1 MAKAWYNQSQS
12 LIKVQ
17 ETGPR
22 LESSVRDI
30 LGWNGGRIIYDL
42 DRNYSVQ
49 IDTVYPSPKVPETFV
64 SITHTNP
71 NQRGHSNE
79 NKFHLK
85 VGELVLLKN
94 AYPLIRAVLAVGGT
108 KESWLPYVLEAFT
121 IFYDEVIFL
130 WDAEGWKRLREI
142 KEKPLS
148 VKLTNRSLWQCFRE
162 SYSTLQLSP
171 SDTVPPCSL
180 VRYQIADILKAQQPI
195 VYHPSLIENEIARL
209 CMQRSRDSS
218 GTEWNNYLKAQWSRI
233 EMSRSYFNPLEAI
246 VEIILDEFGFSFQGG
261 IAQDVEVD
269 SLLHDL
275 GMKGTRVSVDFV
287 LYSEKLEQK
296 VYIQCKAS
304 GGGRKQHGKNIQNRT
319 KEQITRRLLY
329 SCRSTSSGDI
339 IWKDKD
345 FHWICILDGDWG
357 VSQRQP
363 LKYIHMLELAGYD
376 KFFCAGD
383 LLNDDGTV
391 KHTNNPLH
399 HYLENVLQCRKS
411 GQQQLIF

>member
-30 LGWNGGRIIYDL
+30 LGWSGGRIIYDL
-42 DRNYSVQ
+42 DRNYDVQ
-49 IDTVYPSPKVPETFV
+49 TDAVYPSPKAPKTFV
-64 SITHTNP
+64 SITQTNP
-71 NQRGHSNE
+71 DTPGHSNE
-79 NKFHLK
+79 NKLHLK

-94 AYPLIRAVLAVGGT
+94 AYPQIRAVLAVGGT
-108 KESWLPYVLEAFT
+108 AESWLSYVLKAFN
-121 IFYDEVIFL
+121 IFYDEVLFL
-130 WDAEGWKRLREI
+130 WTAEGQKRLREI
-142 KEKPLS
+142 AETPLS
-148 VKLTNRSLWQCFRE
+148 VELTNESLWQCFRE

-171 SDTVPPCSL
+171 PDTVPPCSL

-195 VYHPSLIENEIARL
+195 VDHPSLIKNEIARL
-209 CMQRSRDSS
+209 CMQRSKDSS
-218 GTEWNNYLKAQWSRI
+218 GTEWKNYRGAQWQRI

-246 VEIILDEFGFSFQGG
+246 VEIILDEFGFSFEGG

-275 GMKGTRVSVDFV
+275 GLARTKVSEDFV

-304 GGGRKQHGKNIQNRT
+304 GGGREQHGKNIQNRT

-345 FHWICILDGDWG
+345 FHWISILDGDWG
-357 VSQRQP
+357 VNQKQP

-376 KFFCAGD
+376 KFFCAGN
-383 LLNDDGTV
+383 LLNDDGTI
-391 KHTNNPLH
+391 KRTNNPLL

-411 GQQQLIF
+411 GQFQLTF